1 LFKALD
7 ESHLMNTNDTNW
19 ARDKEEPAASISF
32 DLSIVG
38 ARGQTHCLVTWK
50 QYWVRAPGLIS

>member
-1 LFKALD
+1 
-7 ESHLMNTNDTNW
+7 MNTNGTNRT
-19 ARDKEEPAASISF
+19 RDKEEPATTISF

-38 ARGQTHCLVTWK
+38 GAGQTRCLVTWM